1 MMEMLRY
8 FLAFLYD
15 LLFKS
20 PKYLKFSESRIASVI
35 LGTEK
40 DPHYVFTDKN

>member
-1 MMEMLRY
+1 MMVMLRY

-20 PKYLKFSESRIASVI
+20 SMYLKFSESHVASVI

-40 DPHYVFTDKN
+40 DPH